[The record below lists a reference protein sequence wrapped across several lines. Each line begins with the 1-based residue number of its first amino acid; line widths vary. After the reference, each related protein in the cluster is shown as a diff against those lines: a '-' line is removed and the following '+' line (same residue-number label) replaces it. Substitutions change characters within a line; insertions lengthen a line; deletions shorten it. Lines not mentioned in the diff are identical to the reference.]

1 MVCAG
6 AMLALNNLQES
17 VVRKLLAVAMVL
29 SLTACFDVEQR
40 LVVAGDTATYDALV
54 VVKSDT
60 LETLEDWSEDDHCDI
75 QVDELDNELPDGV
88 EKRVTQ
94 RVDEAGLHCGVTYE
108 GPISAMRQLTLTK
121 TGEGKSQLFAM
132 RELGP
137 DYFRIESRYDD
148 QVEVDDGAMA
158 RVARNLLARMFND
171 THLSWYLE
179 ASAIIASNGE
189 IAEDGKSV
197 RWKTSLS
204 DIIKGDAER
213 VFYVEFSTHPTG
225 AIEI

>member
-1 MVCAG
+1 M
-6 AMLALNNLQES
+6 
-17 VVRKLLAVAMVL
+17 RKLLMVAMAL
-29 SLTACFDVEQR
+29 TLTACFDVEQR
-40 LVVAGDTATYDALV
+40 LVVVGETATYDALV

-75 QVDELDNELPDGV
+75 QVDELDNELPQGV

-94 RVDEAGLHCGVTYE
+94 HVDEDGLHCGVTYE
-108 GPISAMRQLTLTK
+108 GPISAMRQLTLNK

-137 DYFRIESRYDD
+137 DYFRIESRLDD
-148 QVEVDDGAMA
+148 YQVEVEDGTMA
-158 RVARNLLARMFND
+158 RVARNLIARMFND

-179 ASAIIASNGE
+179 APAIISSNGE

-204 DIIKGDAER
+204 DMIKGDVER

>member
-1 MVCAG
+1 M
-6 AMLALNNLQES
+6 
-17 VVRKLLAVAMVL
+17 RILLAVAMVL
-29 SLTACFDVEQR
+29 GLTACFDVEQR

-60 LETLEDWSEDDHCDI
+60 LETLEDWSKDDHCDI
-75 QVDELDNELPDGV
+75 QVDELDNELPQGV

-94 RVDEAGLHCGVTYE
+94 HVDEEGLHCGVTYE
-108 GPISAMRQLTLTK
+108 GPISAMRQLTLNK

-148 QVEVDDGAMA
+148 QVEVDDSAMA

-179 ASAIIASNGE
+179 APAIISSNGE

-204 DIIKGDAER
+204 DIIKGDTER

>member
-1 MVCAG
+1 
-6 AMLALNNLQES
+6 MLGPIKSEES
-17 VVRKLLAVAMVL
+17 VVRNLLMVAMAL
-29 SLTACFDVEQR
+29 TLTACFDVEQR
-40 LVVAGDTATYDALV
+40 LVVVGETATYDALV

-75 QVDELDNELPDGV
+75 QVDELDSELPQGV

-94 RVDEAGLHCGVTYE
+94 HVDEEGLHCGVTYE
-108 GPISAMRQLTLTK
+108 GPISAMRQLTLHK

-137 DYFRIESRYDD
+137 DYFRIESRLDD
-148 QVEVDDGAMA
+148 YQVEVDDNAMA
-158 RVARNLLARMFND
+158 RVARKLVARMFND

-179 ASAIIASNGE
+179 APAIISSNGE

-197 RWKTSLS
+197 RWTTSLS

>member
-1 MVCAG
+1 
-6 AMLALNNLQES
+6 MLALNKLKET
-17 VVRKLLAVAMVL
+17 VVRKLLAVAMML

-75 QVDELDNELPDGV
+75 QVDELDNELPEGV
-88 EKRVTQ
+88 EKRVKQ
-94 RVDEAGLHCGVTYE
+94 HVDETGLHCGVTYE
-108 GPISAMRQLTLTK
+108 GPISAMRQLTLNK

-137 DYFRIESRYDD
+137 DYFRIESRLDD
-148 QVEVDDGAMA
+148 YQVEVDDSGMA
-158 RVARNLLARMFND
+158 RVARNLVARMFND
-171 THLSWYLE
+171 SHLSWYLE
-179 ASAIIASNGE
+179 APAILSSNGE

-204 DIIKGDAER
+204 DMIKGDAER

>member
-1 MVCAG
+1 M
-6 AMLALNNLQES
+6 
-17 VVRKLLAVAMVL
+17 RKLLMVAMAL
-29 SLTACFDVEQR
+29 TLTACFEVEQR
-40 LVVAGDTATYDALV
+40 LVVVGETATYDALV

-75 QVDELDNELPDGV
+75 QVDELDNELPQGV

-94 RVDEAGLHCGVTYE
+94 HVDEDGLHCGVTYE
-108 GPISAMRQLTLTK
+108 GPISAMRQLTLNK

-137 DYFRIESRYDD
+137 DYFRIESRLDD
-148 QVEVDDGAMA
+148 YQVEVDDSAMG
-158 RVARNLLARMFND
+158 RIARNLIARMFND

-179 ASAIIASNGE
+179 APAIISSNGE

-204 DIIKGDAER
+204 DMIKGDVER